1 MCRHSQQSIN
11 RWPKGTR
18 LSNQIQ
24 KEVANIL
31 RPTHSQPQSGEE
43 RWEAR
48 DEPTRLERIIAS
60 QFRRGIPVA
69 LTPKEQQDLLKMS
82 LEQRCDYTAK
92 IIVWTSRG
100 IEKHIRETE
109 K

>member
-1 MCRHSQQSIN
+1 MN
-11 RWPKGTR
+11 NPV
-18 LSNQIQ
+18 Q

-31 RPTHSQPQSGEE
+31 RPTHSQPQDGDE

-69 LTPKEQQDLLKMS
+69 LTPKEQQDLLKMN
-82 LEQRCDYTAK
+82 LEQRCDYTAR
-92 IIVWTSRG
+92 IIVWTSRAV
-100 IEKHIRETE
+100 EKHIRETE
-109 K
+109 R